1 MNAEAL
7 DDLRWFR
14 HPGPDFWPAVFWFW
28 HRIPTEEEIRRQLRD
43 MRDKGVGTVMIQ
55 ARRALALDS
64 YLSPAYLDAYR
75 LSAGEAQR
83 LGLKLIIYD
92 EYGWMSGHGGGRT
105 VNGADHLRE
114 RHLFWTRG
122 IASKGRTE
130 LTISN
135 IRSPFLDFLGE
146 AGRTW
151 CYEGGAP
158 RWEDWQL
165 VAAVAHPDD
174 QTAIAAEGAV
184 RPVSGAVEIEQTGA
198 SSCRILIDHD
208 GAPAGSAVTV
218 FASARCLTSRLINY
232 LLPEAAERFAETVYA
247 PLLEAADGAAQG
259 FFFDHPYAA
268 FNIWDEQWG
277 NLGNSLLWDQDPE
290 NAANALQLLALVRDV
305 GPHTAALRSG
315 FFEAYSRRL
324 HEAFFGALSR
334 WTASRGLDFTGHE
347 LLTHVGAWGLHDGL
361 NGFDPR
367 CMPGVD
373 YFGVDAFRS
382 STAVDAADYAP
393 QLSAKLGDSVA
404 RAHGRRRCMIEQYST
419 GRETG
424 TTTLAGQWGLTAER
438 FRAQA
443 IRHLLFGA
451 RQILMHAYNVT
462 DGEDADDR
470 LLLNPRFDFPP
481 AFNFQPWWE
490 DCPAIFTE
498 QARLSAFLEEGEP
511 LRQAALLYPL
521 ETIRA
526 EAIAP
531 ACGKHF
537 GWWAEAL
544 SREGMGYD
552 VVDERM
558 LGSVLSSSGRYKT
571 LILPA
576 VTTLASIATA
586 ETIAAFV
593 KSGGR
598 LLMTGPIPHK
608 TRERGD
614 DAPCA
619 ALLATLTAEC
629 PRVLHL
635 PDAGQQDVVRLVAKE
650 PRPLPD
656 MRFEDGP
663 SWNSISRCDDSWR
676 LAAFNDQAT
685 KRQLNVRLA
694 ESASEISWWNL
705 ENGEKTTEAL
715 TAKDGMLHLEVEAQ
729 QIVCLSISES
739 KQEPSLPAR
748 RKPYHAHT
756 VSDPPLQV
764 VLSDGWTLEID
775 GHGPAPVAIDRGW
788 EAQGYPN
795 FAGTGIYRRRSSLR
809 ILEKGMIWRLYLPE
823 VHETADLWLDG
834 VFVGRHVAGNAHFA
848 LPISDGEIEIALRV
862 RNTGANRYY
871 AGTPYWDGAP
881 RASGITAA
889 PYLAPV
895 KAANR

>member
-7 DDLRWFR
+7 DDLGWFR
-14 HPGPDFWPAVFWFW
+14 QPGPDFRPAVFWFW
-28 HRIPTEEEIRRQLRD
+28 HRIPTQEEIGRQLLD

-75 LSAGEAQR
+75 LSAEEARR
-83 LGLKLIIYD
+83 LGLRLTIYD

-105 VNGADHLRE
+105 VDGADQLRE

-122 IASKGRTE
+122 VAGEGRPE

-135 IRSPFLDFLGE
+135 IRSPFLDFLGD

-151 CYEGGAP
+151 LYDGGLA
-158 RWEDWQL
+158 RWGDWQVV
-165 VAAVAHPDD
+165 VAVTHPDD
-174 QTAIAAEGAV
+174 LTAIAAESDV
-184 RPVSGAVEIEQTGA
+184 RLVAGTVEIEQTGTA
-198 SSCRILIDHD
+198 SCRIVIDHR
-208 GAPAGSAVTV
+208 GAPAGSAFTV

-247 PLLEAADGAAQG
+247 PLLDAANGAAKG
-259 FFFDHPYAA
+259 FFFDHPHAA
-268 FNIWDEQWG
+268 FNIWDEHWG
-277 NLGNSLLWDQDPE
+277 NLGNSLLWDAGPATSVD
-290 NAANALQLLALVRDV
+290 ALQLLALVDDV
-305 GPHTAALRSG
+305 GPRTAALRGG
-315 FFEAYSRRL
+315 FHEAYGGRL
-324 HEAFFGALSR
+324 HEAFFGTLSR
-334 WTASRGLDFTGHE
+334 WAASRGLGFTGHE

-361 NGFDPR
+361 RGFDPR
-367 CMPGVD
+367 CMLGVD

-404 RAHGRRRCMIEQYST
+404 RSHGRRRCMIEQYST

-424 TTTLAGQWGLTAER
+424 TATLAGQWGLTAER

-451 RQILMHAYNVT
+451 RQILLHAYNVT

-481 AFNFQPWWE
+481 AFNFEPWWE

-498 QARLSAFLEEGEP
+498 LARLSAFLEEGEP

-526 EAIAP
+526 EAMAP
-531 ACGKHF
+531 GCGKHF

-544 SREGMGYD
+544 SREGVGYD

-558 LGSVLSSSGRYKT
+558 LASVLSPSGTYKT

-586 ETIAAFV
+586 ETIEAFV

-598 LLMTGPIPHK
+598 LLATGPIPNK
-608 TRERGD
+608 TRARGD
-614 DAPCA
+614 DEPCA
-619 ALLATLTAEC
+619 ALLAALTAEC
-629 PRVLHL
+629 SRVVHL
-635 PDAGQQDVVRLVAKE
+635 PDAGKEDIARVVAKE

-656 MRFEDGP
+656 MRFEDGS
-663 SWNSISRCDDSWR
+663 SWSSVSRCSDTWR

-685 KRQLNVRLA
+685 KRQLNIRLV
-694 ESASEISWWNL
+694 EPTFDISTWNL
-705 ENGEKTTEAL
+705 EKGEKTTEAL
-715 TAKDGMLHLEVEAQ
+715 NAADGMLQLDVGAQ
-729 QIVCLSISES
+729 QVVCLSISAS
-739 KQEPSLPAR
+739 GRAPSLP
-748 RKPYHAHT
+748 
-756 VSDPPLQV
+756 VSYTRFQTLILSDSSSPV
-764 VLSDGWTLEID
+764 VLSDGWTLEIN
-775 GHGPAPVAIDRGW
+775 GQRPTPVAIDRGW
-788 EAQGYPN
+788 EVQGFPN
-795 FAGTGIYRRRSSLR
+795 FAGTGIYRRRTRLR
-809 ILEKGMIWRLYLPE
+809 ILEEGMIWRLVLPV

-834 VFVGRHVAGNAHFA
+834 VFVGRHVAGDANFA
-848 LPISDGEIEIALRV
+848 LPISNGEIEVVLRV

-871 AGTPYWDGAP
+871 AGTPYWDAAP
-881 RASGITAA
+881 RSSGIAAA
-889 PYLAPV
+889 PYLVPV
-895 KAANR
+895 KVANR